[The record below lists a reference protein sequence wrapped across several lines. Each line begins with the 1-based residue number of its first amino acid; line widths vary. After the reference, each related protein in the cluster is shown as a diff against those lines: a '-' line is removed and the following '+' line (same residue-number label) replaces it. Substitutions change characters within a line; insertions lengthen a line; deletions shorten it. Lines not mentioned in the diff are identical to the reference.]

1 MAAGEPAP
9 RGEQYTDGEP
19 APLAGAAG
27 QAADDDKPAVTSP
40 DGSAGGER
48 GDDEDDFEDDFEDD
62 ANQEHDGSE
71 EQPPVGP
78 PPPVTGPPRPEPLPE
93 IETPEAP
100 PWQRHLEVG
109 GGVVYVSRPLFGDR
123 PSTSPRYQA
132 GVGFGVDLRWDLFS
146 FLRIH
151 PYFLHV
157 VHHTPMPRG
166 ALTTEADNS
175 ISGATVFPETSAATF
190 SFGARVEPVWAL
202 NERLRAWLSVG
213 VGWGRLRV
221 PVQGAFDP
229 ALGGDPEQPNLFL
242 PDRAF
247 SFVEFPLGIGT
258 GFDIIERWLALNYD
272 LAVVPVV
279 GQSGDAVEPFQGI
292 DGSGQTRD
300 IAALEAFDVYFA
312 HSLTLALIL

>member
-9 RGEQYTDGEP
+9 RGEEDTASGTAP
-19 APLAGAAG
+19 AKEAAG
-27 QAADDDKPAVTSP
+27 QAADDSKPAAPGP
-40 DGSAGGER
+40 DGSDA

-62 ANQEHDGSE
+62 ASE
-71 EQPPVGP
+71 DEDDEQPPPAGP

-100 PWQRHLEVG
+100 PWHRHLEVG
-109 GGVVYVSRPLFGDR
+109 GGVVYVSRPLFGDH
-123 PSTSPRYQA
+123 PNTTPRYQA
-132 GVGFGVDLRWDLFS
+132 GVGFGVDLRWDLLS

-151 PYFLHV
+151 PYFFHV
-157 VHHTPMPRG
+157 VHDVPMPGG
-166 ALTTEADNS
+166 ALTTGADNS
-175 ISGATVFPETSAATF
+175 ISAATVFPETSAASF

-202 NERLRAWLSVG
+202 NERLRAWLCVG
-213 VGWGRLRV
+213 LGWGRLRV

-229 ALGGDPEQPNLFL
+229 TLGGDPEEPNLFL
-242 PDRAF
+242 QDRAF

-292 DGSGQTRD
+292 DGSGKTRD
-300 IAALEAFDVYFA
+300 IAALEPFDVYFA
-312 HSLTLALIL
+312 HSLNLALIL